1 MVVSGQS
8 IMTLLYLSVSVVWLA
23 TKGRSLIKR
32 NSGYYLPIIAFGIG
46 SAMLVLGTIYTKGW
60 EAMGFMLWGV
70 IVTAVS
76 LIIFLVVFIYEET
89 NARKS

>member
-1 MVVSGQS
+1 
-8 IMTLLYLSVSVVWLA
+8 
-23 TKGRSLIKR
+23 
-32 NSGYYLPIIAFGIG
+32 
-46 SAMLVLGTIYTKGW
+46 MLVLGTIYTKGW

-89 NARKS
+89 NARKG